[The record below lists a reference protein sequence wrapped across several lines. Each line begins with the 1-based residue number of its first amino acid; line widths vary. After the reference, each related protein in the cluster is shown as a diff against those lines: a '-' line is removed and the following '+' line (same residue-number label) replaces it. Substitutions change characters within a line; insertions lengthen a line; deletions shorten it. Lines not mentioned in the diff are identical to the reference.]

1 MCLLIGRIRR
11 AGSFQY
17 LEIHAMRESPSH
29 VGLRGTSLMPNTK
42 QESPRAPGRVRT
54 SPPPLAPIL
63 MMAFWMLL
71 GGAAGIK
78 LTQSM
83 WRVLSLGAGEVSIA
97 VPVGSVV
104 GALVGA
110 LLGLISNPRLLV
122 LLMAVFAGSTAG
134 AVAGKLPWGDIG
146 EIGGQVAGGLVGGIA
161 WAVWLFVDG
170 GKGRNL

>member
-1 MCLLIGRIRR
+1 MGD
-11 AGSFQY
+11 A
-17 LEIHAMRESPSH
+17 
-29 VGLRGTSLMPNTK
+29 T
-42 QESPRAPGRVRT
+42 QEPPGVPGPTRT
-54 SPPPLAPIL
+54 NQPPLAPIL
-63 MMAFWMLL
+63 MMIFWMLL

-83 WRVLSLGAGEVSIA
+83 WRVFGLGAGEVSIA

-161 WAVWLFVDG
+161 WAVWLFVG
-170 GKGRNL
+170 GVRGRVL

>member
-1 MCLLIGRIRR
+1 MGD
-11 AGSFQY
+11 
-17 LEIHAMRESPSH
+17 
-29 VGLRGTSLMPNTK
+29 TK
-42 QESPRAPGRVRT
+42 QESPAASGPSPT
-54 SPPPLAPIL
+54 SPPPFAPIL
-63 MMAFWMLL
+63 MMIFWMLL

-83 WRVLSLGAGEVSIA
+83 WRVLGFGAGEVSIA

-110 LLGLISNPRLLV
+110 LLGLISKPRILV

-134 AVAGKLPWGDIG
+134 GVAGKLPWGDIG

-161 WAVWLFVDG
+161 WAVWLFVG
-170 GKGRNL
+170 GGRGRDL